1 MLWDEAGRSHKTR
14 LAIERSGGDV
24 SAARGRG
31 FGRFLDGQSRRKR
44 PDGPRQVH
52 RILGIRRGGLQR
64 IPEVTSFTP
73 FKGSKVPRFHGSRFQ
88 IQAQIAQE
96 FPLCELLNPGTWN
109 GWNLGTL
116 EPWNFGT

>member
-52 RILGIRRGGLQR
+52 RVLGIRRGGLQR

-73 FKGSKVPRFHGSRFQ
+73 FKGSTVPRFQGSTVPGSTVPGSTVPGSTVPRFQ
-88 IQAQIAQE
+88 VQAQIA
-96 FPLCELLNPGTWN
+96 
-109 GWNLGTL
+109 
-116 EPWNFGT
+116 